1 MVDEVRTL
9 GDRKQSGLEPETSAS
24 GGKMGMKLYIQ
35 YLYNNSGLGCF
46 CGVYEWFYSRM
57 KHHLMPIKA
66 TKSTGDQ
73 KFMPH

>member
-1 MVDEVRTL
+1 
-9 GDRKQSGLEPETSAS
+9 
-24 GGKMGMKLYIQ
+24 MGMKLYIQ